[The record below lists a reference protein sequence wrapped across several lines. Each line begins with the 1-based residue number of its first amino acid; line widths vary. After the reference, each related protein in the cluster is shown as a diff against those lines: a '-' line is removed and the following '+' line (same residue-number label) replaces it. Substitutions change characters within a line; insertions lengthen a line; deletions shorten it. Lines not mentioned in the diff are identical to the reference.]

1 MPKSSFTLDFVYVS
15 LARPGT
21 NSMCVALTSLFA
33 EFSDSLHAKLMSRFQ
48 LIPLTL
54 EETCLRE
61 TGSMLPCGSRPRKNA
76 GSDLP
81 EFAPDSPV
89 LLAYQTLIKDRAPW
103 AIWRLLGFHHPSPG
117 KQHLLRK
124 ECQGWYSTS
133 SGDSKYQGFRE

>member
-1 MPKSSFTLDFVYVS
+1 MPKSSFTLDFVCVS

-21 NSMCVALTSLFA
+21 SSMCVALTSLFV

-81 EFAPDSPV
+81 ECAPDSPRASCV
-89 LLAYQTLIKDRAPW
+89 SDSYKGSRPMGNLAAAWVSSSIA
-103 AIWRLLGFHHPSPG
+103 G
-117 KQHLLRK
+117 KATFAQKGMSGMVQHK
-124 ECQGWYSTS
+124 
-133 SGDSKYQGFRE
+133 